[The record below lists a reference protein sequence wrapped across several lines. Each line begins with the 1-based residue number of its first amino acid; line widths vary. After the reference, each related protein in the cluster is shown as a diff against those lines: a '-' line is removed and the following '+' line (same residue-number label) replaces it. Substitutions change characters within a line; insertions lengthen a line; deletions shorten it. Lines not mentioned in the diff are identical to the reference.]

1 MPLSSSASTK
11 IIALKT
17 LDQLPVAV
25 VIFDIKKVYYVN
37 NKALQLFK
45 IPKTVLNN
53 LETISI
59 FSFLQKN
66 SHQEVK
72 NHIKETYLSKES
84 LSLELNALDYKGEE
98 LCIEICSNCIVLDNK
113 KVIQS
118 TFSEISERKKT
129 EELLNET
136 KQKFELITNNA
147 NDIINFYSFYPE
159 EKYLYVSPNIEKI
172 LGYKPQEVLKDNKF
186 FNKRVLSDKNAFLK
200 IDTHIKQLQKK
211 NSAKNYNYIFKTV
224 KKNGDE
230 VWLENSLVPIADAK
244 GKIRFYLNVLS
255 DITEHKQKEMEL
267 RQQQLDYQTLLDN
280 SHVAYAIHRQ
290 GTIIYC
296 NKELLNLLKLKEKKQ
311 IFGKFAMDFFCAS
324 DRKRAIKRIKE
335 LHQLKKLN
343 QPHNY
348 KLLDSKGNE
357 VEVEIKSNV
366 IQYNNQPSILS
377 SIYNISQQR
386 QLEREKL
393 RAEISEQN
401 NKLLQKEISEKK
413 RVEKSLIEKTGQLT
427 AILESSNH
435 LIWTVNE
442 KNEILSFNRNF
453 SHVLKTKYDIDV
465 YVGIRV
471 DKYLKK
477 GKHEYTNFWYSRY
490 KEAFNGKKLEFERLE
505 EVENEKSYRK
515 IFINPIYNDL
525 GNVIEVS
532 CIAHDITETK
542 IYEQKLF
549 NQAAKLNSI
558 FDSSH
563 HYIWTIDRNERLT
576 SFNKNYFDL
585 ISNLYNTHPYI
596 GLELN
601 RGVLSNNKEYN
612 ELLSYYYRKSF
623 DGESVNFE
631 IETVDRTYNRIYLD
645 IFLNPI
651 FENGTAVEV
660 SGIAHDV
667 TEKKIAQQ
675 RMEQSLKEKEVLL
688 KEVHHRVKNNMQ
700 VISSILNLQS
710 SYVSDDYALSLLKE
724 SQNRIKTMA
733 YIHESLYQNKS
744 FTSVNFSDY
753 LATLANNIIQSYS
766 VSEEKVRLIL
776 NLEKINLNLD
786 NSIPAGLIVNE
797 LITNA
802 IKHAF
807 PLTSKGFINVNL
819 RSENNTVYLE
829 VKDNGK
835 GFDSNIDFRNTN
847 SLGLQLVS
855 TLIDQIEGDLQF
867 KSEKDKGTEVLIS
880 FKM

>member
-1 MPLSSSASTK
+1 MPLNSNSSSK
-11 IIALKT
+11 LIAFQT
-17 LDQLPVAV
+17 LELLPVAV
-25 VIFDIKKVYYVN
+25 VIFDNQRFYFINRKAAELLRIPKDKVKNPEQLSILSFLKPESHKKILAN
-37 NKALQLFK
+37 NKK
-45 IPKTVLNN
+45 ILKGNDFTSV
-53 LETISI
+53 E
-59 FSFLQKN
+59 
-66 SHQEVK
+66 
-72 NHIKETYLSKES
+72 LS
-84 LSLELNALDYKGEE
+84 AIDYKGKE
-98 LCIEICSNCIVLDNK
+98 LNIEICSNHTYFNNK

-118 TFSEISERKKT
+118 TFTEISERKKT
-129 EELLNET
+129 EELLKET

-147 NDIINFYSFYPE
+147 NDIISFYTFYPE
-159 EKYLYVSPNIEKI
+159 EKYLYVSPNIERI
-172 LGYKPQEVLKDNKF
+172 LGYKPQELLKDNKF
-186 FNKRVLSDKNAFLK
+186 FNKRVLEDKSAFQK
-200 IDTHIKQLQKK
+200 IDISLKKHQK
-211 NSAKNYNYIFKTV
+211 NNTRQSFNYIFKTR
-224 KKNGDE
+224 KKNNEE
-230 VWLENSLVPIADAK
+230 VWLENSLVSITDNK

-255 DITEHKQKEMEL
+255 EITAHKEKEIEL
-267 RQQQLDYQTLLDN
+267 QQQQLDYQTLLDN
-280 SHVAYAIHRQ
+280 SQVAYVIHQ
-290 GTIIYC
+290 HGIIVYC
-296 NKELLNLLKLKEKKQ
+296 NKELLKLLKIKDKKQ
-311 IFGKFAMDFFCAS
+311 VLGKFAADFFNPA

-335 LHQLKKLN
+335 LHMRKKLN
-343 QPHNY
+343 EVNSY
-348 KLLDSKGNE
+348 KLIDSKGNNI
-357 VEVEIKSNV
+357 EVEIKSNL
-366 IQYNNQPSILS
+366 IKYNNQQSILS

-401 NKLLQKEISEKK
+401 NKLLQKEIQEKQ
-413 RVEKSLIEKTGQLT
+413 RVEKNLTEKTGQLT

-435 LIWTVNE
+435 LIWTVND
-442 KNEILSFNRNF
+442 KNEILSFNKNF
-453 SHVLKTKYDIDV
+453 YSILLEKYGV
-465 YVGIRV
+465 KAYVGIKV
-471 DKYLKK
+471 
-477 GKHEYTNFWYSRY
+477 HEHIKSGREEYIDFWYPKY
-490 KEAFNGKKLEFERLE
+490 KEGFAGKKLEFERQ
-505 EVENEKSYRK
+505 ENQQQEKIFRK
-515 IFINPIYNDL
+515 VFINPIYNS
-525 GNVIEVS
+525 NKQVIEVS

-542 IYEQKLF
+542 VYEQKLF

-558 FDSSH
+558 FDSSN
-563 HYIWTIDRNERLT
+563 HYIWTIDRKDKLT

-585 ISNLYNTHPYI
+585 TSNLYNTKPYI

-612 ELLSYYYRKSF
+612 DLLKHYYKKAF
-623 DGESVNFE
+623 EGQSVNFE
-631 IETVDRTYNRIYLD
+631 IETVDKAYNKIYLD

-651 FENGTAVEV
+651 FESGKVVEV

-667 TEKKIAQQ
+667 TEKKIVQQ
-675 RMEQSLKEKEVLL
+675 RMEHSLKEKEVLL

-753 LATLANNIIQSYS
+753 IATLTNNIIQSYS
-766 VSEEKVRLIL
+766 VSEEKVKLIL

-786 NSIPAGLIVNE
+786 NSIPTGLIVNE

-807 PLTSKGFINVNL
+807 PSSAKGFINVNL
-819 RSENNTVYLE
+819 KSENNTVYLE

-855 TLIDQIEGDLQF
+855 TLIDQIEGDLKF
-867 KSEKDKGTEVLIS
+867 KSEKDKGTEVLIT